1 MAVEGAGRVGAAVV
15 GLLAAAGVGSILPI
29 DARPHV
35 PTDLMPG
42 GPGPVELGVRRD
54 DAAHAAARRLTPALR
69 RDTRAPVTVTVLAPD
84 AAVEPAR
91 RQELNR
97 LGHPHIPVTVLE
109 GTATVGPF
117 VRPGLG
123 PCLRCVELHH
133 TDRDPDWPLLLA
145 QLVAAPTSGAAC
157 EVTVAAMAA
166 ALTARLVLSSLDA
179 GPDQPVP
186 SSATAY
192 VLTVT
197 DVVPR
202 PRTYPFHPACG
213 CRWDERT

>member
-1 MAVEGAGRVGAAVV
+1 MAVEGAGRVGAAVA

-29 DARPHV
+29 DARPLV
-35 PTDLMPG
+35 PSDLLPG

-69 RDTRAPVTVTVLAPD
+69 RDTRAAVTVTILAPD

-97 LGHPHIPVTVLE
+97 LGLPHIPVTVLE

-133 TDRDPDWPLLLA
+133 TDRDRDWPLLLA
-145 QLVAAPTSGAAC
+145 QLVAAPTSGATC